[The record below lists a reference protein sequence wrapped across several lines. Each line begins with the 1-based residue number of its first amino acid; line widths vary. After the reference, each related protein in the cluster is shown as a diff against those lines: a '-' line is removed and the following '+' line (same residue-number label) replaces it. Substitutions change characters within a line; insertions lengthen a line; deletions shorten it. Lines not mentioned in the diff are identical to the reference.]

1 MIDSGLTLEITCLW
15 LIEISDLFVKFIH
28 FADETC
34 VCFLAISLASADRTK
49 KRTLTTMWDNENVV
63 CGNNWIHL
71 KSFLS
76 LIALFCLD
84 LDSCEVEP
92 VARAFFFVFGLFADR
107 LFSYANFA
115 LISMW
120 IATGFFR
127 RAAVILRFTVC
138 PMCAE
143 FLVDQS
149 GNKRKQPTNK
159 KSYLWCDS
167 SEFSSFTL
175 RFNWIFLSRFFVL
188 LPHAFRDWMQ
198 LNWFRCFFVWPIGIN
213 RALFAVRCCSYS
225 LETLQLEFSIAT
237 DSPKNKNDLSYENIN
252 NYIQRDYNF

>member
-1 MIDSGLTLEITCLW
+1 MKT
-15 LIEISDLFVKFIH
+15 LFVATIGFTWNR
-28 FADETC
+28 FY
-34 VCFLAISLASADRTK
+34 R
-49 KRTLTTMWDNENVV
+49 
-63 CGNNWIHL
+63 
-71 KSFLS
+71 LS
-76 LIALFCLD
+76 LCFVWIWIRVRLSQLHVPFFLCLVCLPID
-84 LDSCEVEP
+84 YFRTQTLHWFRCELPLV
-92 VARAFFFVFGLFADR
+92 
-107 LFSYANFA
+107 
-115 LISMW
+115 
-120 IATGFFR
+120 FFR